1 MIFIGLMNMQEK
13 EWLCKEMGGKSC
25 QHLHTV
31 LFYKQNHFPDIYI
44 QRDTYVSHFYAAYE

>member
-1 MIFIGLMNMQEK
+1 MQEK

-44 QRDTYVSHFYAAYE
+44 QRDTYVSPFYAAYE